1 MKYQKIGVYLS
12 SKADLP
18 ESYTEAAQKV
28 GELIGRT
35 GRTLVYGGA
44 RKGLM
49 ETLAQSVK
57 ANGGRVFGMVPDII
71 VARGLESEAVDVT
84 FRCVDLTD
92 RKAMMNRESDVL
104 VALPGGIG
112 TLDEVFTVLANSAIG
127 IERKPVISS
136 TSTAA
141 GTNCSKPSTICA
153 DRAWYRKSPAN
164 CFKWLTTWKN
174 WQKCSEKTFQLL
186 TPSRLTGPEIGQS
199 ENTVFYFFM
208 KFYDETEKLRKII
221 ANFARVV
228 YK

>member
-84 FRCVDLTD
+84 FRCVDSTD

-104 VALPGGIG
+104 VALPWRNRYARRSVYGVGQQRNRHRTETGDIPQHRR
-112 TLDEVFTVLANSAIG
+112 LLEQ
-127 IERKPVISS
+127 
-136 TSTAA
+136 TA
-141 GTNCSKPSTICA
+141 
-153 DRAWYRKSPAN
+153 R
-164 CFKWLTTWKN
+164 
-174 WQKCSEKTFQLL
+174 
-186 TPSRLTGPEIGQS
+186 SRRRFVPTGPGVGKARR
-199 ENTVFYFFM
+199 TVSSG
-208 KFYDETEKLRKII
+208 
-221 ANFARVV
+221 
-228 YK
+228 